1 MPVII
6 VGQGARQSHHSAMAM
21 PSSKAKK
28 PAITNASHFECQTV
42 GPAKDNTM
50 SASVMQQQQQ
60 HPETLNRKS
69 KPGGCVDQALPAR
82 RRTAR
87 QPGFCHSLSEVLA

>member
-1 MPVII
+1 MPVIF
-6 VGQGARQSHHSAMAM
+6 VGQGARQSHHRAMAM

-28 PAITNASHFECQTV
+28 PAITKASHFECQTV
-42 GPAKDNTM
+42 GPVKDNTM
-50 SASVMQQQQQ
+50 STSVMQQQ
-60 HPETLNRKS
+60 HPETLSRKS

-87 QPGFCHSLSEVLA
+87 QLGLCHSLSEVLA